1 MIHLLVFGSLYI
13 ASLAG
18 MYYIGHA
25 QQWLKVGKYIV
36 SEMRKINDLG
46 MDAVEEPH
54 ITRFRTLS
62 EIFYKT
68 LN

>member
-25 QQWLKVGKYIV
+25 QQWLKVGRYIT
-36 SEMRKINDLG
+36 SEMKKLNDLG
-46 MDAVEEPH
+46 MGGVEEPH

-62 EIFYKT
+62 EIFDKT